1 MPEMTYETPSL
12 TRDQADA
19 MALTLLRSMQGIPVS
34 IVRQVLKRADFW
46 IDALTVLECGPA
58 TEFARAFEAL
68 QRAADESP

>member
-1 MPEMTYETPSL
+1 MPEMTQYDPSL

-46 IDALTVLECGPA
+46 IDDVPA
-58 TEFARAFEAL
+58 GVRPGYVEFARAFEAL